1 MPMDQKGKSIEQ
13 FIREQVAKWKTQT
26 KSHIP
31 VITISAEPGSGGRV
45 IAQQAAERLKLDL
58 YDRDMVKTIAESA
71 KISDAVIES
80 IEKERLSGVQDF
92 ISSLVDD
99 RYLWPGVYL
108 QHLMRVVAVIA
119 KHGNAII
126 VGRGVNFIIP
136 AEERLAVRVV
146 APLDLRVMRVAEEHG
161 VTLEDARRRVIH
173 RQNRR
178 AAFIKQSFN
187 ADVADPVHYDLV
199 INTGKL
205 SMDAAVGAI
214 IGCIVGSKEAAVNN
228 LLNESA

>member
-1 MPMDQKGKSIEQ
+1 
-13 FIREQVAKWKTQT
+13 
-26 KSHIP
+26 
-31 VITISAEPGSGGRV
+31 
-45 IAQQAAERLKLDL
+45 
-58 YDRDMVKTIAESA
+58 
-71 KISDAVIES
+71 
-80 IEKERLSGVQDF
+80 
-92 ISSLVDD
+92 
-99 RYLWPGVYL
+99 
-108 QHLMRVVAVIA
+108 
-119 KHGNAII
+119 
-126 VGRGVNFIIP
+126 VNFIIP

-187 ADVADPVHYDLV
+187 ADVADPVHYDMV

-214 IGCIVGSKEAAVNN
+214 IGCIVGSKEASVDN

>member
-1 MPMDQKGKSIEQ
+1 MPIDQKAKSIEQ
-13 FIREQVAKWKTQT
+13 FIRDQVAKWKTQT

-45 IAQQAAERLKLDL
+45 IAQHAAERLKLDL

-146 APLDLRVMRVAEEHG
+146 APLDLRVLRVAEEHG

-205 SMDAAVGAI
+205 SMDATVGAI
-214 IGCIVGSKEAAVNN
+214 IGCIVGSKEALVDN